1 MEEAIEIA
9 ALHLSKKL
17 EKAHAMHAVS
27 PSTNEQSTA
36 TATTTTES
44 NIADMKNCSLCRKT
58 INEIESGR
66 RSPIVMSPTT
76 SAKFERRIGVSERN
90 PTEGKLVRET
100 MKVAIVN
107 KTLHNWGFKYTPSAN
122 NR

>member
-1 MEEAIEIA
+1 MEEAMDIA
-9 ALHLSKKL
+9 SLNIKKKL
-17 EKAHAMHAVS
+17 KKTHIKHKIII
-27 PSTNEQSTA
+27 PTNTQQHDDHSQT
-36 TATTTTES
+36 
-44 NIADMKNCSLCRKT
+44 DMKNCSLCRKT

-107 KTLHNWGFKYTPSAN
+107 KTLSNYNLGITDSNEK
-122 NR
+122 